1 MKSWKHNAPASPV
14 TDPSYGRARSWVSGI
29 PYTPPFPSLPPPTHA
44 SRLLPPTRSSPKAKP
59 QTLQLQRG
67 GEGLGGGGAGGG
79 VGEKGVIGQK
89 SAPQARVRTR
99 GTHRFLQSMRDMILW
114 RQRAE
119 SRSHLTRTFPCIL
132 AVSIRLF
139 SFILPPP
146 SSRSATERVELG
158 QFAFGALL
166 SAVPSRHSQPASPA
180 GSQVGGPTP
189 QRRLLIKARKN

>member
-79 VGEKGVIGQK
+79 GRRKGRERSEIR
-89 SAPQARVRTR
+89 SAGARQNARNAPLPLINAR
-99 GTHRFLQSMRDMILW
+99 HDFMAS
-114 RQRAE
+114 E
-119 SRSHLTRTFPCIL
+119 SREQKPPYQDVSLHLGRLDQALFLHSAASFLPIRHRARRTGAVCFWSAAVRGAEPPL
-132 AVSIRLF
+132 A
-139 SFILPPP
+139 
-146 SSRSATERVELG
+146 A
-158 QFAFGALL
+158 
-166 SAVPSRHSQPASPA
+166 SQPCRQPSGWAYTPA
-180 GSQVGGPTP
+180 ET
-189 QRRLLIKARKN
+189 ID